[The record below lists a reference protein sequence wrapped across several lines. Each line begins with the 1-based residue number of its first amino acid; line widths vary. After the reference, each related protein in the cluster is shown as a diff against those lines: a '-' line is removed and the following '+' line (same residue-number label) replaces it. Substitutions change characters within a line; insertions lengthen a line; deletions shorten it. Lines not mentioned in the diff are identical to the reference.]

1 MPQAAAAL
9 HWAALT
15 PQGAE
20 EWDGTGSVGRGKNEY
35 TFVASKLD
43 PAVR

>member
-1 MPQAAAAL
+1 MPQAAASL
-9 HWAALT
+9 RWAVLT

-20 EWDGTGSVGRGKNEY
+20 EWGGTGSVGRGKTEY
-35 TFVASKLD
+35 TSVASKLD